1 VSSSVPAATTTQRE
15 PGQQTRIFY
24 FFSPRCPYCAQ
35 QTPVLNTVTRGR
47 QDVIGIAMDT
57 DREELL
63 AHVQQMHI
71 GFPVTLDQGESRT
84 FGVTAYPTL
93 VVLDAAG
100 KATRLRGVLTR
111 GALERLLGGG
121 A

>member
-1 VSSSVPAATTTQRE
+1 L
-15 PGQQTRIFY
+15 Y

-35 QTPVLNTVTRGR
+35 QTPALNTVARGR
-47 QDVIGIAMDT
+47 RDVIGIAMDT

-71 GFPVTLDQGESRT
+71 AFPVMLDQGESRR

-93 VVLDAAG
+93 VVLDAEG
-100 KATRLRGVLTR
+100 KASRLQGLLTR
-111 GALERLLGGG
+111 EELEHVLGGG
-121 A
+121 S

>member
-1 VSSSVPAATTTQRE
+1 
-15 PGQQTRIFY
+15 
-24 FFSPRCPYCAQ
+24 
-35 QTPVLNTVTRGR
+35 
-47 QDVIGIAMDT
+47 VIGIAMDT

-71 GFPVTLDQGESRT
+71 GFPVTLDQGEST
-84 FGVTAYPTL
+84 AFGVTAYPTL

-100 KATRLRGVLTR
+100 KATRLQGLVARD
-111 GALERLLGGG
+111 ALERLLGGG